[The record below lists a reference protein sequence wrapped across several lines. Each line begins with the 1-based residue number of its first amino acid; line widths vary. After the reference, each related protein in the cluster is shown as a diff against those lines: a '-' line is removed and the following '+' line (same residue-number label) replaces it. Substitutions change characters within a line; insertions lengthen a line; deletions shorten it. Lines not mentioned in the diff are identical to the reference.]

1 MAKRIA
7 LTVVAVAI
15 LLGLIAVVWTATYP
29 SPTDSKNLKF
39 VLWKHGLYHLEP
51 RLVLDGLYAEPNGER
66 FVLGRSKEE
75 VEAMFGPLVL
85 AKDSP
90 NYIPS
95 CFDHSAWPADQ
106 TYLVSMNLWWAV
118 VFQNNRAVDFRLVK
132 GC

>member
-7 LTVVAVAI
+7 LAI
-15 LLGLIAVVWTATYP
+15 LAIAVLLSFVAGFWTLTYP
-29 SPTDSKNLKF
+29 DAADPKNMKY

-51 RLVLDGLYAEPNGER
+51 RFILDGLYADPER
-66 FVLGRSKEE
+66 DKFVIGRSKEE
-75 VEAMFGPLVL
+75 IEAMFGPLIP
-85 AKDSP
+85 AKESP

-106 TYLVSMNLWWAV
+106 TYLVSINLWWAV
-118 VFQNNRAVDFRLVK
+118 AFQNNRAVDFRLVK